1 MERRNFSIVWN
12 FFIILRNRY
21 LLDQLKA
28 IRQDLVVQNISDKLT
43 VKVYELN
50 ARIAIHAN
58 DMNELN
64 QVSRFIEMS
73 SLVSNNVTNSL

>member
-1 MERRNFSIVWN
+1 MERRNYSIVWD

-21 LLDQLKA
+21 LIDQLKA

-58 DMNELN
+58 NMNELN
-64 QVSRFIEMS
+64 QVCRFVEMS